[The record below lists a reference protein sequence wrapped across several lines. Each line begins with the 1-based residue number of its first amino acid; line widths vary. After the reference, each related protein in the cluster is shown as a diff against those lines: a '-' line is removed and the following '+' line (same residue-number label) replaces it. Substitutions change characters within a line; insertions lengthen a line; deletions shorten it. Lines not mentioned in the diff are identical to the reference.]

1 MPRLKQKAPS
11 LDELIGD
18 KPAKKTRSRKASKKR
33 SRRVVAET
41 TEAAPEVVTAAPPAD
56 IPPDS
61 QWAHQGIQRNHF

>member
-1 MPRLKQKAPS
+1 MPRLKQKTPS

-18 KPAKKTRSRKASKKR
+18 KPKKTRGRKASKKR

-41 TEAAPEVVTAAPPAD
+41 VEAAPEVVTVAPPAD